1 MGFIAGLTGVLGKGV
16 PIYESPFMP
25 EFPMSSCR
33 RQLLMAGE
41 TLEKTLAHRDLAD
54 IPMIAVFQRSF
65 ILILV

>member
-1 MGFIAGLTGVLGKGV
+1 
-16 PIYESPFMP
+16 
-25 EFPMSSCR
+25 MSSCR

-41 TLEKTLAHRDLAD
+41 NLEKTLAHRDLAD